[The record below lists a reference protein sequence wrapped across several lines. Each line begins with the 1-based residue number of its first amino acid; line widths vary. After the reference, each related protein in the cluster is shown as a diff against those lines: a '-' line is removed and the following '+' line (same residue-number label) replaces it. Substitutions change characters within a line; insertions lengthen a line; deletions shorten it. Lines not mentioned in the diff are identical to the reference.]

1 MDMYRYEAMMGTY
14 AKNGARLDLHARER
28 DDAPRTK
35 AGKLEFW
42 TKEANRDLDELD
54 LWAAV
59 GSLDRASRAREE
71 NGRDGSTALWSAVV
85 LLCQCRLAET
95 VGLAVKWLDEGTP
108 PDIAFDSWSRLG
120 PFRMP
125 GATWERMEARLP
137 AEDIETLPGIAG
149 LCLLA
154 SPDECRRALRG
165 DAEAVKGVYDRL
177 TARLRASWIPARG
190 RGGWS
195 SPRSCRRAGRWR

>member
-1 MDMYRYEAMMGTY
+1 MRRYDAVIGTY

-28 DDAPRTK
+28 EDAPRTK
-35 AGKLEFW
+35 AGKLDFW
-42 TKEANRDLDELD
+42 TREANRDLDDLD

-59 GSLDRASRAREE
+59 ESLDRVSRAREE
-71 NGRDGSTALWSAVV
+71 SGRDGSTALWSAIV

-95 VGLAVKWLDEGTP
+95 VGMAVKWLDDGMDP
-108 PDIAFDSWSRLG
+108 AMAYGSWERIG

-137 AEDIETLPGIAG
+137 PAETETLPGIAG

-165 DAEAVKGVYDRL
+165 DAEAVKEVYAKL
-177 TARLRASWIPARG
+177 TARLRASWTPVSGTA
-190 RGGWS
+190 GWS
-195 SPRSCRRAGRWR
+195 SPRSCRRAGRWS

>member
-1 MDMYRYEAMMGTY
+1 MRRYDAVIGTY
-14 AKNGARLDLHARER
+14 TKNGARLDLHARER
-28 DDAPRTK
+28 EDAPRTK

-42 TKEANRDLDELD
+42 TREANRDLDDLD

-59 GSLDRASRAREE
+59 GSLDRVSRAREE
-71 NGRDGSTALWSAVV
+71 SGRDGSTALWSAVV

-95 VGLAVKWLDEGTP
+95 VGTAVKWLDDGMDPGMAYDAWER
-108 PDIAFDSWSRLG
+108 IG

-137 AEDIETLPGIAG
+137 VGEVDTLPGIAG

-154 SPDECRRALRG
+154 SPDECRRALGG
-165 DAEAVKGVYDRL
+165 DREAMKDVFSRL
-177 TARLRASWIPARG
+177 TARLRASWTPG
-190 RGGWS
+190 
-195 SPRSCRRAGRWR
+195 

>member
-1 MDMYRYEAMMGTY
+1 MYRYEAMMGTY
-14 AKNGARLDLHARER
+14 AKNGARLDPHRKEREK
-28 DDAPRTK
+28 APRDR
-35 AGKLEFW
+35 AGKLEHW
-42 TKEANRDLDELD
+42 TREANRDLDELD

-59 GSLDRASRAREE
+59 ESLDRVSKAREE
-71 NGRDGSTALWSAVV
+71 SGRDGSTALWSAVV

-95 VGLAVKWLDEGTP
+95 VGIAVKWLDEGEP
-108 PDIAFDSWSRLG
+108 PERVAEVWMNSG
-120 PFRMP
+120 MFRY
-125 GATWERMEARLP
+125 GRVCEDMEARLP
-137 AEDIETLPGIAG
+137 AEEVETLPGIAG

-165 DAEAVKGVYDRL
+165 DAEAVKGVYARL

-195 SPRSCRRAGRWR
+195 SPRSCRPIGCWR